1 MSQDVYE
8 YPLMPEWDISAVIVA
23 TDFYQAVE
31 KFYEKGIERAEFLKK
46 YQLFRELEP
55 AKMIQK
61 QLDQRFQ
68 AVSGHSIYQ
77 AVQYANKHEMKFIS
91 FKSKKG

>member
-8 YPLMPEWDISAVIVA
+8 YPLMPEWDISAVILA

-31 KFYEKGIERAEFLKK
+31 QFYDSGIERADFLSK

-68 AVSGHSIYQ
+68 AVSGYSIYQ
-77 AVQYANKHEMKFIS
+77 AVQYANQHETKFIG
-91 FKSKKG
+91 FKPKKG